1 MADPTALC
9 APSPAVLAR
18 TAAARARVAT
28 LAAGRCARPTML
40 TVVAVVDGA
49 DGQPVV
55 KLEPRATV
63 VPLLAARPVVRLA
76 MPAAY
81 PFKILSLA
89 GRLHP
94 CDAGPD
100 ENLAYRLALLGA
112 RLVGATEIAIPVAD
126 YLRARPD
133 PLWGETLLG

>member
-28 LAAGRCARPTML
+28 LAAGRCARPTTL
-40 TVVAVVDGA
+40 TLVAVVDGA
-49 DGQPVV
+49 DG
-55 KLEPRATV
+55 
-63 VPLLAARPVVRLA
+63 
-76 MPAAY
+76 
-81 PFKILSLA
+81 
-89 GRLHP
+89 
-94 CDAGPD
+94 
-100 ENLAYRLALLGA
+100 
-112 RLVGATEIAIPVAD
+112 RLVGATQIAIPVAD